1 MHGCLSISEPN
12 RENVK
17 VVLDSNVFLVSIP
30 RKSEFRLIFDA
41 LINKDFELVLSTD
54 ILNEY
59 AELIET
65 KANREVASH
74 LMEMLINLENVTLQD
89 IYFKWDLIEADPDD
103 NKFVD
108 VAIASGADF
117 LVTEDR
123 HFQALREIKFPF
135 VQVIGIRKF
144 SELIAGLPGNETSF

>member
-1 MHGCLSISEPN
+1 
-12 RENVK
+12 VK

-30 RKSEFRLIFDA
+30 RKSEFRLIFDG
-41 LINKDFELVLSTD
+41 LINKEFELVLSTD

-65 KANREVASH
+65 KANKEVASH
-74 LMEMLINLENVTLQD
+74 IMEMLLYLENVTLQD
-89 IYFKWDLIEADPDD
+89 IYFKWNLIEADPDD

-135 VQVIGIRKF
+135 VKVIGIRQF
-144 SELIAGLPGNETSF
+144 SELISSLPGNETSF